1 MREYIKFV
9 NSWHFFFYWLKGN
22 VQYIRRL
29 LHFRERERE
38 RERERDLVL
47 LILANSIY
55 LLDMMGLGVN
65 MHSIA
70 SKTAQ

>member
-38 RERERDLVL
+38 RERERFGFAD
-47 LILANSIY
+47 S
-55 LLDMMGLGVN
+55 
-65 MHSIA
+65 S
-70 SKTAQ
+70 